1 MERIEFTESHL
12 RKKSLV
18 SFLALTS
25 TLIFALT
32 SSFAFAG
39 VSTSDPIWDWKYDAI
54 ERLSLATGENTVLN
68 TRPISRLEMAKMV
81 LRAADRVEVDDEYY
95 KVLLKRLEEDLS
107 EEIKGLKDGISGEF
121 SVKPLRWVRAKAV
134 HTDSPVQI
142 ENDYGFK
149 GGNLSI
155 RGEASTSGRWGSIGY
170 ELRPQYNLYKAEA
183 KDEVEDKLDIHSGYV
198 VAWLKNIEIE
208 IGRDALWW
216 GPGRRGNWVLTN
228 NAPAFE
234 MIKLSNAVTTTPPLP
249 LSFMGNT
256 RVTALL
262 GKISKQT
269 VNYIDNGIPVTD
281 NKEPLFVGGRLDFS
295 PSRYIELGVS
305 QGVELIDRGGSGY
318 SFDYISKTFIPTYG
332 SNEEEDTSGPVA
344 NRVTAFDV
352 SLNMGGDHNLMKELG
367 LKGMKVYWTWGG
379 ETMVSDELT
388 KLPRTCF
395 TSNLFGLYLDN
406 GRTELSMEYS
416 TSFDAKVSWYD
427 HYQFTEGYRNEGFVL
442 GHTQGAGNRKDMF
455 LSISHPL
462 TDSIV
467 PRLHFERKDWHSGG
481 GQVSVEN
488 DFGLSIDL
496 FGKRGEKIG
505 ISYEYRDSD
514 SNASNNI
521 WMLDMLYRF

>member
-1 MERIEFTESHL
+1 MTAS
-12 RKKSLV
+12 
-18 SFLALTS
+18 
-25 TLIFALT
+25 
-32 SSFAFAG
+32 AFG
-39 VSTSDPIWDWKYDAI
+39 EVSTSDPLWDWKYDAI

-68 TRPISRLEMAKMV
+68 TRPISRLEMAGLV
-81 LRAADRVEVDDEYY
+81 QRIAAKVEVEAEAKNDYY
-95 KVLLKRLEEDLS
+95 RVLLKRLEEDLK
-107 EEIKGLKDGISGEF
+107 EEIKDINEGTVEGLRI
-121 SVKPLRWVRAKAV
+121 KPLRWVRAKAV
-134 HTDSPVQI
+134 HTDSPVQL

-149 GGNLSI
+149 GGDLSI
-155 RGEASTSGRWGSIGY
+155 RGEASTSGTWGFLGY

-208 IGRDALWW
+208 VGKDSLWW

-234 MIKLSNAVTTTPPLP
+234 LIKLSNAVTTTPPGP

-256 RVTALL
+256 RFTALL

-269 VNYIDNGIPVTD
+269 INYIDNGLTVTE

-305 QGVELIDRGGSGY
+305 QGGELIDRGGSGY

-332 SNEEEDTSGPVA
+332 SNEEEGSSGPVA
-344 NRVTAFDV
+344 NRVTAFDI
-352 SLNMGGDHNLMKELG
+352 SLNMGGDHNLMRELG

-379 ETMVSDELT
+379 ETMVSDERT
-388 KLPRTCF
+388 KLPQTCF

-442 GHTQGAGNRKDMF
+442 GHPRGAGNKKDMF
-455 LSISHPL
+455 ISISHPL
-462 TDSIV
+462 TDNIV
-467 PRLHFERKDWHSGG
+467 PRLHFARKDWHSAGN
-481 GQVSVEN
+481 QVPVEN
-488 DFGLSIDL
+488 DFGLSVDL

>member
-1 MERIEFTESHL
+1 MTAS
-12 RKKSLV
+12 
-18 SFLALTS
+18 
-25 TLIFALT
+25 
-32 SSFAFAG
+32 AFG
-39 VSTSDPIWDWKYDAI
+39 EVSTSDPLWDWKYDAI

-68 TRPISRLEMAKMV
+68 TRPISRLEMAGLV
-81 LRAADRVEVDDEYY
+81 QRIAAKVEVEAEAKNDYY
-95 KVLLKRLEEDLS
+95 RVLLKRLEEDLK
-107 EEIKGLKDGISGEF
+107 EEIKDINEGTVEGLRI
-121 SVKPLRWVRAKAV
+121 KPLRWVRAKAV
-134 HTDSPVQI
+134 HTDSPVQL

-149 GGNLSI
+149 GGDLSI
-155 RGEASTSGRWGSIGY
+155 RGEASTSGTWGFLGY

-208 IGRDALWW
+208 VGKDSLWW

-234 MIKLSNAVTTTPPLP
+234 LIKLSNAVTTTPPGP

-256 RVTALL
+256 RFTALL

-269 VNYIDNGIPVTD
+269 INYIDNGLTVTE

-332 SNEEEDTSGPVA
+332 SNEEEGSSGPVA
-344 NRVTAFDV
+344 NRVTAFDI
-352 SLNMGGDHNLMKELG
+352 SLNMGGDHNLMRELG

-379 ETMVSDELT
+379 ETMVSDERT
-388 KLPRTCF
+388 KLPQTCF

-442 GHTQGAGNRKDMF
+442 GHPRGAGNKKDMF
-455 LSISHPL
+455 ISISHPL
-462 TDSIV
+462 TDNIV
-467 PRLHFERKDWHSGG
+467 PRLHFARKDWHSAGN
-481 GQVSVEN
+481 QVPVEN
-488 DFGLSIDL
+488 DFGLSVDL

>member
-1 MERIEFTESHL
+1 MRYIFP
-12 RKKSLV
+12 
-18 SFLALTS
+18 
-25 TLIFALT
+25 LIGLLLITA
-32 SSFAFAG
+32 SAFG
-39 VSTSDPIWDWKYDAI
+39 EVSTSDPLWDWKYDAI

-68 TRPISRLEMAKMV
+68 TRPISRLEMAALV
-81 LRAADRVEVDDEYY
+81 QRIAAKVEVDDDYY

-107 EEIKGLKDGISGEF
+107 EEIKSINEGPSGDL

-134 HTDSPVQI
+134 HTDSPVQL
-142 ENDYGFK
+142 ENDYGFR
-149 GGNLSI
+149 GGDLSI
-155 RGEASTSGRWGSIGY
+155 RGEASTSATWGSVGY

-208 IGRDALWW
+208 VGKDALWW

-234 MIKLSNAVTTTPPLP
+234 MIKLSNAVTTTPPWL

-256 RVTALL
+256 RFTALL

-269 VNYIDNGIPVTD
+269 VNYIDNGMPVTD

-318 SFDYISKTFIPTYG
+318 SFGYISKTFIPTYG

-344 NRVTAFDV
+344 NRVTAFDI
-352 SLNMGGDHNLMKELG
+352 SLNVGRDHNFMKELG
-367 LKGMKVYWTWGG
+367 LKGMKIYWTWGG
-379 ETMVSDELT
+379 ETMVSDKQT

-395 TSNLFGLYLDN
+395 TSNLFGLYIDN

-442 GHTQGAGNRKDMF
+442 GHPQGAGNRKDMY
-455 LSISHPL
+455 LSIAHPL

-467 PRLHFERKDWHSGG
+467 PRLHFERKDWQSGG
-481 GQVSVEN
+481 DQVSMEN
-488 DFGLSIDL
+488 DFGLSVDF

-505 ISYEYRDSD
+505 ISYEYRESD

-521 WMLDMLYRF
+521 WMVDMLYRF